1 MLSFDNRLSN
11 TIQMPKFKPDNYYI
25 KPWII
30 WSFLM
35 VVISSSCK
43 SLYTSG
49 YPKPDLV
56 DAKPV
61 RSVKKLHKELFYV
74 SKEGFAVGQQD
85 ATSYGIGWKHWD
97 NPDLIRSDA
106 NEITGDFTAVSGFD
120 LGDIEHNAEQ
130 NLDSVPFDVMRE
142 LIIDAYKKGGI
153 ITISWH
159 ADNPVSGGDSWDKTP
174 AVAEILAGGK
184 TAEKFELWIERLAGF
199 IKTLRYK
206 GKPVPVIFRPYHEM
220 NGSWFWWGEGNCSA
234 SDYIKLWQRT
244 VVLLRDKHK
253 LHNILYAY
261 SPNKLGPDDDYLKYY
276 PGDDYVDILGVDIYD
291 FNNAEDYKTAVAK
304 DLALVKN
311 IAKEKNKLFAF
322 TETGLEKVQTPGWF
336 TSVLYPVIENSGIAW
351 ILFWRNSKESHH
363 YLPYKGHVNEADF
376 KRFEAMPKTLFLK
389 DISNLNY

>member
-1 MLSFDNRLSN
+1 
-11 TIQMPKFKPDNYYI
+11 MPKLKPNTFYI
-25 KPWII
+25 KPWIG
-30 WSFLM
+30 WLFLM

-43 SLYTSG
+43 SLYTSE

-61 RSVKKLHKELFYV
+61 RNVKKLHKELFYV

-120 LGDIEHNAEQ
+120 LGDIEHNAEH
-130 NLDSVPFDVMRE
+130 NLDSVPFNVMRE

-174 AVAEILAGGK
+174 AVAEILAGGQ
-184 TAEKFELWIERLAGF
+184 TTEKFELWIERLAGF
-199 IKTLRYK
+199 LKTLRYK

-244 VVLLRDKHK
+244 VFLLRDKHN

-261 SPNKLGPDDDYLKYY
+261 SPNKLGPGDDYLKYY

-311 IAKEKNKLFAF
+311 IANEKNKLFAF
-322 TETGLEKVQTPGWF
+322 TETGLEKVQTPEWF
-336 TSVLYPVIENSGIAW
+336 TGVLYPVIENSGIAW

-363 YLPYKGHVNEADF
+363 YLPYRGHVNEDDF

-389 DISNLNY
+389 DISNLKY